1 MFWVFPSDE
10 NYARESYM
18 FAILKPVIAEIYLLD
33 CRGILLHDVFYM
45 IENNSIGVVPVI
57 ILYQVP

>member
-1 MFWVFPSDE
+1 MFPSDE

-18 FAILKPVIAEIYLLD
+18 IAILKPVIAEIID

-45 IENNSIGVVPVI
+45 IENNS
-57 ILYQVP
+57 